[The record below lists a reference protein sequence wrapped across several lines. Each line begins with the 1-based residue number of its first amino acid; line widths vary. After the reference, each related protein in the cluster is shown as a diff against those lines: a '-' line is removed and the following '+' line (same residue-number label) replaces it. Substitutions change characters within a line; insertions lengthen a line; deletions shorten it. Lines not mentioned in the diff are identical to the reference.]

1 MGVWI
6 DPPVWPA
13 HGRHY
18 AHLISDSDVAELHA
32 VAAAAGVAPR
42 AFDGDH
48 YDVPD
53 RLWHAVVAAGARPT
67 TGPDLVARLNASG
80 LRLRKRKG
88 DRGLARLFGVATPL
102 GVTTVDVVRS
112 DRPARVE
119 EVFAHAELTVGT
131 GEWGVRLLA
140 GRRVTRWRPPVG
152 YLRLDTLPGPN
163 IIQTHPGSA
172 DAESL
177 PLPWRLLAG

>member
-1 MGVWI
+1 MGAWI

-18 AHLISDSDVAELHA
+18 SHLISDTDVGELHR
-32 VAAAAGVAPR
+32 VAGAAGVSPR

-53 RLWHAVVAAGARPT
+53 RLWDAVVAAGARPT

-88 DRGLARLFGVATPL
+88 DRGIARLFGVPTPL
-102 GVTTVDVVRS
+102 GVMTVDVIGS
-112 DRPARVE
+112 ERPARID
-119 EVFAHAELTVGT
+119 EVFAHAELTAST
-131 GEWGVRLLA
+131 GAWGVRVSP
-140 GRRVTRWRPPVG
+140 GWHGEPWSQPVG
-152 YLRLDTLPGPN
+152 YLRLAGLSGPN
-163 IIQTHPGSA
+163 IIQAHPGSA
-172 DAESL
+172 PTGEL

>member
-18 AHLISDSDVAELHA
+18 SHLISDTAVGELHR
-32 VAAAAGVAPR
+32 VAAAAGVSPR

-53 RLWHAVVAAGARPT
+53 RLWNAVVAAGARPT
-67 TGPDLVARLNASG
+67 TGSDLVARLNASG

-88 DRGLARLFGVATPL
+88 DRGIARLFGVPTPL
-102 GVTTVDVVRS
+102 GVLTVDVVGS
-112 DRPARVE
+112 DRPARID
-119 EVFAHAELTVGT
+119 EVFAHAELTASPDA
-131 GEWGVRLLA
+131 WGVRV
-140 GRRVTRWRPPVG
+140 RVGARVASWSPPVG
-152 YLRLDTLPGPN
+152 YLRLDGLPGPN
-163 IIQTHPGSA
+163 IIQAHPGSGHPG
-172 DAESL
+172 EL